1 MNELIQKAWK
11 VVNSCQTHTQA
22 RAALRYLELLAERH
36 PEADVT
42 PLMKELKTLFDI
54 KELA

>member
-22 RAALRYLELLAERH
+22 RAALRYLELLADKH
-36 PEADVT
+36 PELDVS
-42 PLMKELKTLFDI
+42 PLRKELKTLFDI
-54 KELA
+54 KEYL